1 MEYSYIPREHIKR
14 NSAFISDT
22 NEQKHLTKVLRKKP
36 GDSILFVDGNGW
48 IYEGSLVRIQPN
60 FEIEILQ
67 RWEDHK
73 KKPINVT
80 LAPSLLKGNR
90 LDMVVEKATE
100 LGVTSII
107 PVLSSRTVAGSR
119 EIGSQRLNRWQ
130 RIALNAMKQSLRSRL
145 PYIRPVMTLT
155 EIIQNATSYDL
166 SIIAWEEES
175 KISPGMVIKGKLDVK
190 NVLLIIGPEGG
201 FSQDEIISAREAGMK
216 TISLGSSRL
225 RSDTASIAGL
235 TLLMSELELL

>member
-1 MEYSYIPREHIKR
+1 
-14 NSAFISDT
+14 
-22 NEQKHLTKVLRKKP
+22 
-36 GDSILFVDGNGW
+36 
-48 IYEGSLVRIQPN
+48 
-60 FEIEILQ
+60 
-67 RWEDHK
+67 
-73 KKPINVT
+73 
-80 LAPSLLKGNR
+80 
-90 LDMVVEKATE
+90 MVVEKATE

-175 KISPGMVIKGKLDVK
+175 KISPGMAIKGKLDVK